1 MVRRKIRSLP
11 LFRGNRVVGILTD
24 TDLLRACFKGIARTK
39 GPDPT
44 IQWRSR
50 PVADFM
56 TREVQT
62 IAPDASVLHAWMLMR
77 EHDVSHLAVVGNDS
91 LELVEGI
98 VADDDVYYALRER
111 RDNDGSSNHGT
122 RSPRVLLTEILTRN
136 VISIGKYDKLAKAA
150 ETMLSNDISAL
161 LVMDSCL
168 EGIITRFDLLRA
180 LCLVLYEA

>member
-1 MVRRKIRSLP
+1 
-11 LFRGNRVVGILTD
+11 
-24 TDLLRACFKGIARTK
+24 
-39 GPDPT
+39 
-44 IQWRSR
+44 
-50 PVADFM
+50 
-56 TREVQT
+56 
-62 IAPDASVLHAWMLMR
+62 MR